1 MIVKERWLNLKN
13 EIKKLKEEDEMDY
26 YHKLFKDPEFERM
39 ITKANDEAP
48 EEYGD

>member
-26 YHKLFKDPEFERM
+26 YHKLLLTGHNQYQEL
-39 ITKANDEAP
+39 
-48 EEYGD
+48 

>member
-26 YHKLFKDPEFERM
+26 YHKLLLTG
-39 ITKANDEAP
+39 IIST
-48 EEYGD
+48 GILISHLVISH